1 MIFFLLAC
9 AGAND
14 SAMCHEAPTYDAW
27 TKGFLKSKCQ
37 GCHAETAPDRF
48 GAPEGI
54 HFDTYD
60 ATVERIELIR
70 SSILERE
77 TITSRWWSHRRREA
91 AAAVVAGLP
100 VLSA

>member
-1 MIFFLLAC
+1 MIFFLLA

-77 TITSRWWSHRRREA
+77 TMPPAGGVTDDEKLLLQWW
-91 AAAVVAGLP
+91 LDCP
-100 VLSA
+100 Y

>member
-1 MIFFLLAC
+1 MILFLLAC

-54 HFDTYD
+54 FFDTYD

-70 SSILERE
+70 SSILDRE
-77 TITSRWWSHRRREA
+77 SMPPAGGVTDDEKLLLQWW
-91 AAAVVAGLP
+91 LDCP
-100 VLSA
+100 Q

>member
-1 MIFFLLAC
+1 MIFCLLAC

-54 HFDTYD
+54 YFDTYD
-60 ATVERIELIR
+60 ATVQRIELIR

-77 TITSRWWSHRRREA
+77 TMPPAGGVTDDEKLLLQWW
-91 AAAVVAGLP
+91 LDCP
-100 VLSA
+100 Y

>member
-77 TITSRWWSHRRREA
+77 TMPPAGGVTDDETLLLQWW
-91 AAAVVAGLP
+91 LDCP
-100 VLSA
+100 Y